1 MSDASVDVL
10 ARRFAV
16 DGARWQD
23 GPGGL
28 PFLIVDGGACRARL
42 TPYGAHLC
50 EWTPPGQS
58 RSVVFLSPRSR
69 FTAGTA
75 IRGGVPVCFPWFAGH
90 RSDAAKPAHGFAR
103 TRAWDVAR
111 IAREDEAVA
120 AELVLSADSDTRRH
134 WAADFEAR
142 LSLRLGA
149 SLEMTLTVL
158 NRGANAIAYEAALH
172 SYFAVGDVETIA
184 IRGLGGARFVDKVDR
199 LAEKVQ
205 GSGPVSVRGE
215 IDRVFL
221 ETSATCEVE
230 DPVFRRRVRI
240 EKSGSLATVVW
251 NPGPVK
257 GPAIAD
263 LGNDLWRHFVC
274 VETANCG
281 IHEVRL
287 APGGRH
293 AMSAR
298 VSVV

>member
-1 MSDASVDVL
+1 
-10 ARRFAV
+10 
-16 DGARWQD
+16 
-23 GPGGL
+23 
-28 PFLIVDGGACRARL
+28 
-42 TPYGAHLC
+42 
-50 EWTPPGQS
+50 
-58 RSVVFLSPRSR
+58 
-69 FTAGTA
+69 
-75 IRGGVPVCFPWFAGH
+75 
-90 RSDAAKPAHGFAR
+90 
-103 TRAWDVAR
+103 
-111 IAREDEAVA
+111 
-120 AELVLSADSDTRRH
+120 
-134 WAADFEAR
+134 
-142 LSLRLGA
+142 
-149 SLEMTLTVL
+149 MTLTVL

-298 VSVV
+298 VSVM